1 MSDGPARTPADIRRE
16 IEHTREDLAETA
28 AAIAER
34 ADVKARA
41 HEKIEETKARV
52 TGKVDEARAKLT
64 GTAGAAREKA
74 AGATPS
80 SVANGAQSAAG
91 TVADGARSNP
101 AAVTVLAGFT
111 AGVLVG
117 WFIASRRSRRRRR
130 L

>member
-1 MSDGPARTPADIRRE
+1 MPVARSMSNGPARTPADIRRE

-41 HEKIEETKARV
+41 HEKIEETKARL
-52 TGKVDEARAKLT
+52 TGKVDEVRAKAT
-64 GTAGAAREKA
+64 GAA
-74 AGATPS
+74 PS

-101 AAVTVLAGFT
+101 AAVMLLAGFT

-117 WFIASRRSRRRRR
+117 WFIASRRR
-130 L
+130 